1 MTNEQLTQ
9 EVLKLAEH
17 QAAYE
22 ARCESEK
29 ENILIWINEI
39 KEDVNTTKTLTEAVH
54 IMAVDIKNMQ
64 EEIGNTR
71 KNVEDLIKKD
81 YNNYEENKKIVKN
94 TILGKITD
102 AIITAII
109 VGISTLS
116 VIYINKGGI

>member
-39 KEDVNTTKTLTEAVH
+39 KEDVKTTKTLTEAVH

>member
-22 ARCESEK
+22 ARCEAEK
-29 ENILIWINEI
+29 EKMLIWINEI
-39 KEDVNTTKTLTEAVH
+39 KEDVKTTKTLTEAVH

-81 YNNYEENKKIVKN
+81 YNNYEESKKIVKK
-94 TILGKITD
+94 TVLSKITD